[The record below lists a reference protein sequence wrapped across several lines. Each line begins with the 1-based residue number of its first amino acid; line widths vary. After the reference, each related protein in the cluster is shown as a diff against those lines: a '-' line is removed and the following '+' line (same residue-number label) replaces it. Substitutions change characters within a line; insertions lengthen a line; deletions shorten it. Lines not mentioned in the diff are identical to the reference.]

1 MEQYCWCQLICPF
14 SGHMACVLESVH
26 MASVEELVE
35 VHVPQKKVCLS
46 CSCLSTAINGMSL
59 QWENEPVDNKE
70 TNWLPPPLKHC
81 CLKAVTRYVWCA
93 IWLMWRSSHDQ
104 LIMLVMTWRR
114 LGARASTTTMMSQAG
129 RYLAVVPKR
138 NGGGWSRWL
147 PYRQHLSVADDWLKL
162 RTQLTIQWN
171 LTTFEFPCL
180 SSSNIMSLSHGSTE
194 DYAKK
199 TPQKRAYFMGYTVY
213 NLLKRKHWNSSIVYL
228 IWHKLE
234 MVTLPLEKKHIEGK
248 YQFWSKCKCQLL
260 YRTSPSPLNQWLNSS
275 YS

>member
-104 LIMLVMTWRR
+104 LIMLVMAWRR
-114 LGARASTTTMMSQAG
+114 LGARASTTTMMTQAG
-129 RYLAVVPKR
+129 RYLAVVPKH

-162 RTQLTIQWN
+162 RTQLTIQW
-171 LTTFEFPCL
+171 PWQHL
-180 SSSNIMSLSHGSTE
+180 SSRVFHLAHSEFITWIHWGLR
-194 DYAKK
+194 KK
-199 TPQKRAYFMGYTVY
+199 KPQKTVHISWDILYTIY
-213 NLLKRKHWNSSIVYL
+213 WNVN
-228 IWHKLE
+228 
-234 MVTLPLEKKHIEGK
+234 IEIP
-248 YQFWSKCKCQLL
+248 LL
-260 YRTSPSPLNQWLNSS
+260 YTWYGTSSKW
-275 YS
+275 